1 MRVCIACAAAVWLTA
16 APVFA
21 QNPEV
26 TGPRTLTAAIVM
38 CTNLPVVHKPI
49 PRLTVFGPHAAD
61 GHLVATN
68 GMLVVK
74 RLPDDG
80 LAVGR
85 RYVTQRLHSDLRSF
99 GASDE
104 GYGDL
109 RVTGWVTVRA
119 LDEINALAEVD
130 FACDSIEIGDMLE
143 PYVELTLPAAAAPLE
158 PPDFTDRA
166 NVLIGVDSRIM
177 FGDGDVMSIERGT
190 LHGVVPGARYAL
202 YRDFHNGMPLVHV
215 GEAVVLET
223 AEQTSKVAITQ
234 ADGPDS
240 ARRHRGAA
248 TQTVVRRS
256 FFPSPTSRLRSRRPS
271 HRGCSSRAGSPG
283 SSPPPTPA
291 R

>member
-1 MRVCIACAAAVWLTA
+1 MRVCIACTVAVWLTA
-16 APVFA
+16 TPVFA

-26 TGPRTLTAAIVM
+26 TGPRTLTAANVM
-38 CTNLPVVHKPI
+38 CTNMPVVHKPI
-49 PRLTVFGPHAAD
+49 PRLMVFGPHAAD
-61 GHLVATN
+61 GHLVATD
-68 GMLVVK
+68 GTLVVK

-85 RYVTQRLHSDLRSF
+85 RYVTQRLHSNLRGF
-99 GASDE
+99 GASEE

-119 LDEINALAEVD
+119 IDEINALAEVD

-143 PYVELTLPAAAAPLE
+143 PYVELSLPSAPAPLE

-166 NVLIGVDSRIM
+166 NVLTGVDSRIM

-215 GEAVVLET
+215 GEVVVLET
-223 AEQTSKVAITQ
+223 AEQTSKVAITRVMDPIQ
-234 ADGPDS
+234 PGDIAVP
-240 ARRHRGAA
+240 RRK
-248 TQTVVRRS
+248 
-256 FFPSPTSRLRSRRPS
+256 P
-271 HRGCSSRAGSPG
+271 
-283 SSPPPTPA
+283 
-291 R
+291 

>member
-26 TGPRTLTAAIVM
+26 TGPRTLTAAAVM

-74 RLPDDG
+74 RFPDDG
-80 LAVGR
+80 LVVGK
-85 RYVTQRLHSDLRSF
+85 RYAAQRLSADLRGF
-99 GASDE
+99 GAKNE

-109 RVTGWVTVRA
+109 RVTGWMTVYA
-119 LDEINALAEVD
+119 IDDINALLQVD
-130 FACDSIEIGDMLE
+130 FACDTIEVGDMLE
-143 PYVELTLPAAAAPLE
+143 PYVELTLPSAAAPLE
-158 PPDFTDRA
+158 APDFSDRA
-166 NVLIGVDSRIM
+166 NVLFGADRRIA

-190 LHGVVPGARYAL
+190 SHGVVPGARYAF
-202 YRDFHNGMPLVHV
+202 YRDFRNGLPLVHV

-223 AEQTSKVAITQ
+223 AEQTSKVAVTRVIDAIQ
-234 ADGPDS
+234 PGDIAVP
-240 ARRHRGAA
+240 RRK
-248 TQTVVRRS
+248 
-256 FFPSPTSRLRSRRPS
+256 P
-271 HRGCSSRAGSPG
+271 
-283 SSPPPTPA
+283 
-291 R
+291 

>member
-1 MRVCIACAAAVWLTA
+1 MRLCIACATAVWLTA

-26 TGPRTLTAAIVM
+26 TGPKTLTAAAVM
-38 CTNLPVVHKPI
+38 CTNMPVVHKPI

-85 RYVTQRLHSDLRSF
+85 RYVTQRHHSDLRGF
-99 GASDE
+99 GAADE

-109 RVTGWVTVRA
+109 RVTGWVTVQA
-119 LDEINALAEVD
+119 IDDVNALAEVD
-130 FACDSIEIGDMLE
+130 FACDSIEVGDMLE
-143 PYVELTLPAAAAPLE
+143 PYVELTLPSAAAPIE

-166 NVLIGVDSRIM
+166 NVLTGVDSRIM
-177 FGDGDVMSIERGT
+177 FADGDVMSIERGT

-215 GEAVVLET
+215 GEGVVLET
-223 AEQTSKVAITQ
+223 AEQTSKVAITSLLDPIQ
-234 ADGPDS
+234 PGDIAVP
-240 ARRHRGAA
+240 RRK
-248 TQTVVRRS
+248 
-256 FFPSPTSRLRSRRPS
+256 P
-271 HRGCSSRAGSPG
+271 
-283 SSPPPTPA
+283 
-291 R
+291 

>member
-1 MRVCIACAAAVWLTA
+1 MRVCIVCAAAVWLTA

-26 TGPRTLTAAIVM
+26 TGPKTLTSALVM
-38 CTNLPVVHKPI
+38 CTNLPVLRKPI

-68 GMLVVK
+68 GTIVVK

-85 RYVTQRLHSDLRSF
+85 RYVTQRRHSDLKSF
-99 GASDE
+99 GAGDE
-104 GYGDL
+104 GYADL
-109 RVTGWVTVRA
+109 RVTGWVTVKA
-119 LDEINALAEVD
+119 IDDVNALAEVD

-158 PPDFTDRA
+158 PADFTDRA
-166 NVLIGVDSRIM
+166 KVLTGADGRIM

-190 LHGVVPGARYAL
+190 LHGVVPGARYAF
-202 YRDFHNGMPLVHV
+202 YRDFHNGLPLVHV

-223 AEQTSKVAITQ
+223 AEQTSKVAVTRVLDPIQ
-234 ADGPDS
+234 PGDIAVP
-240 ARRHRGAA
+240 RRK
-248 TQTVVRRS
+248 
-256 FFPSPTSRLRSRRPS
+256 P
-271 HRGCSSRAGSPG
+271 
-283 SSPPPTPA
+283 
-291 R
+291 